1 MRNVVS
7 HQRVESLRRFD
18 QARRSAIIKTIAAKL
33 TGQETH
39 LLPFADVRRN
49 LRQQNPLYRGAS
61 EVALDAIVGS
71 VGRYKEFTRQYLPLN
86 DGLRER
92 WIAVDDLATS
102 MTGWPP
108 IDLYQVGNIYF
119 VKDGNHRVSVARQ
132 LKHLTIEAHIWEF
145 PDDLQISPD
154 DNLDTIFIQLG
165 ERNFLAKTNLDEL
178 IPDHG
183 IRFTTPGRF
192 NELLAQIENLRATLA
207 LIDGYEMGHDEAVVA
222 WYEMVY
228 LPAIQIIEESTLL
241 DDFSGRTEADLF
253 VWMSL
258 HREQIEDCYGECTS
272 LAELAELLAA
282 AYKEGSIE
290 RLTRNVRRLLG
301 SQDLP
306 PLQSPDG
313 SGVAVEES

>member
-1 MRNVVS
+1 MRNSVS
-7 HQRVESLRRFD
+7 YKRIESLRRFD
-18 QARRSAIIKTIAAKL
+18 QARRTAIIKTIAAKL
-33 TGQETH
+33 TGQETN

-49 LRQQNPLYRGAS
+49 LRQQNPLYRGVH
-61 EVALDAIVGS
+61 EVSLDSIVGS
-71 VGRYKEFTRQYLPLN
+71 VGRYNEFTRQYLPLN
-86 DGLRER
+86 DGLKER

-132 LKHLTIEAHIWEF
+132 LKYLTIEAHIWEF
-145 PDDLQISPD
+145 PNEIQIDPE
-154 DNLDTIFIQLG
+154 DNLDAIFIQLG
-165 ERNFLAKTNLDEL
+165 GRNFFAKTNLDAL

-192 NELLAQIENLRATLA
+192 NELLAQIENLRATLS
-207 LIDGYEMGHDEAVVA
+207 LIDEHEMAYDEAVVA

-228 LPAIQIIEESTLL
+228 LPAVQIIKESTLL

-258 HREQIEDCYGECTS
+258 HRERIEDCYGTCKS
-272 LAELAELLAA
+272 LAELAELLAT